1 MEKIKVIKIGGNII
15 DDANALD
22 AFLES
27 FSKLEG
33 KKVLVHGGGKLASRL
48 AEQMQI
54 PVHMI
59 EGRRITDEA
68 TLDVITMMYAG
79 KISKNII
86 AKLQGLGC
94 NSVGFS
100 GADGNSI
107 IAEKRPVRYIDY
119 GFVGDVIEVKT
130 EVMKLLLKNNV
141 TVCFCAISHDEK
153 GQLLNTN
160 ADTIASEIAI
170 ALSKDYEVELYYS
183 FEKNGVLIDVED
195 ADSVV
200 RDLNLKQYQKLKDQ
214 GIIFEGMI
222 PKLDNCFYAVKNGV
236 TNIHL
241 GKPDMIFDSQIK
253 HTIIS
258 K

>member
-1 MEKIKVIKIGGNII
+1 MEKIKVIKIGGKII
-15 DDANALD
+15 DDSNALD

-27 FSKLEG
+27 FSKLKG

-54 PVHMI
+54 PVQMI

-79 KISKNII
+79 KISKNIV
-86 AKLQGLGC
+86 AKLQAYDC
-94 NSVGFS
+94 NAVGFS

-107 IAEKRPVRYIDY
+107 IAKKRPVKEIDY
-119 GFVGDVIEVKT
+119 GYVGDVVEAKT
-130 EVMKLLLKNNV
+130 EVMKLLLQNEV
-141 TVCFCAISHDEK
+141 TVCFCAISHDQK

-170 ALSKDYEVELYYS
+170 ALSEDFEVELFYS
-183 FEKNGVLIDVED
+183 FEKNGVLIDVENP
-195 ADSVV
+195 DSLVK
-200 RDLNLKQYQKLKDQ
+200 DLTHDQYQKLKDQ

-222 PKLDNCFYAVKNGV
+222 PKLDNCFYAIDKGVK
-236 TNIHL
+236 NIHL

-253 HTIIS
+253 HTIIT
-258 K
+258 

>member
-15 DDANALD
+15 DDSNALD

-54 PVHMI
+54 PVKMVD
-59 EGRRITDEA
+59 GRRITDES

-79 KISKNII
+79 KISKNIV
-86 AKLQGLGC
+86 AKLQAYGC
-94 NSVGFS
+94 NAVGFS

-107 IAEKRPVRYIDY
+107 IAKKRPVKEIDY
-119 GFVGDVIEVKT
+119 GYVGDVIEVKT
-130 EVMKLLLKNNV
+130 KVMNLLLKNNV
-141 TVCFCAISHDEK
+141 TVSFCAISHNQK
-153 GQLLNTN
+153 GLLLNTN

-170 ALSKDYEVELYYS
+170 ALSEDFEVELFYS
-183 FEKNGVLIDVED
+183 FEKSGVLMDVED
-195 ADSVV
+195 SDSVV
-200 RDLNLKQYQKLKDQ
+200 ELLNQSHYERLKSE

-222 PKLDNCFYAVKNGV
+222 PKLDNCFYAMDKGVK
-236 TNIHL
+236 NIHL

-253 HTIIS
+253 HTIIT
-258 K
+258 